1 MVSLL
6 LKRGADV
13 NLIHSQG
20 GSALMEAATV
30 FNASKHPA
38 FSNVVVGWKYNSH
51 QYVNQC
57 RGECEHC

>member
-30 FNASKHPA
+30 LKILICRFFPH
-38 FSNVVVGWKYNSH
+38 VVAGREYNS
-51 QYVNQC
+51 Y
-57 RGECEHC
+57 